1 MKKNILL
8 LSIFFLTIVI
18 FSSCNDNKN
27 NIIGKWK
34 LEHMNVDAKTSDSV
48 ATAKIIYSLIKDG
61 KIDADGNVSIFEFT
75 ADGKVS
81 NSNGISSTY
90 TVSENKMIMEGEGLS
105 GVYDWE
111 MKGDSLFISSDFT
124 KLFEQDEREILGI
137 ADSVK
142 IEKIIP
148 RIVFVRQ

>member
-1 MKKNILL
+1 
-8 LSIFFLTIVI
+8 
-18 FSSCNDNKN
+18 
-27 NIIGKWK
+27 
-34 LEHMNVDAKTSDSV
+34 MNVDAKTSDSV